1 MVVEASPQ
9 AQAFSLR
16 TPLLSAGRSMEL
28 LAATDRLKVRI
39 KVYAEGGENGVHTHN
54 DEDHAFVILQGQA
67 TFYDAD
73 DNATVLNPYE
83 GTMLPRGAFYRFAST
98 GDENL
103 VLLRIGTGDLR
114 RRAARRPS
122 GAAAHPRGKRTRR
135 RRPDSRS
142 ILPRV
147 NQAQEGGSLWRYW
160 NGHIDRRPTRQR
172 RSTR

>member
-39 KVYAEGGENGVHTHN
+39 KVYAEGGENGLHTHN

-73 DNATVLNPYE
+73 EDATVLNPYE
-83 GTMLPRGAFYRFAST
+83 GIMLPRGAFYRFAST

-103 VLLRIGTGDLR
+103 VLIRIGTGDLPAGQR
-114 RRAARRPS
+114 VGPHGRPL
-122 GAAAHPRGKRTRR
+122 TREENG
-135 RRPDSRS
+135 
-142 ILPRV
+142 RV
-147 NQAQEGGSLWRYW
+147 DGVPIPGRFFPE
-160 NGHIDRRPTRQR
+160 
-172 RSTR
+172 